1 MAWRVICIEKPA
13 YLHLKNNNLVVRQ
26 ENEFFIPLEDI
37 DVLVLDNYNITITQ
51 KLVLALSQSKVT
63 TIICDESHMPS
74 ANLLSYSQASRGARN
89 ARIQLGLPKPTMK
102 QLWRRNIIAKI
113 NNQAD
118 VLAKNGLCA
127 DDLKKLATTVRSG
140 DIGNNESIAAR
151 LYFSR
156 LLEEGVRHRPT
167 WNNFAL
173 NYGYAL
179 VRSCIA
185 KSVAARGLIASIGIN
200 HRSELNQYNLVDDL
214 IESLRPIVDDY
225 ILANV
230 APKRIF
236 GDGNENLTKGDKK
249 LILALLNSGAIMLG
263 KKYTIKQVCDL
274 LVEGFLSAILED
286 NIDSF
291 MLPEVI
297 K

>member
-13 YLHLKNNNLVVRQ
+13 YLHLENNNLAIRQ
-26 ENEFFIPLEDI
+26 ENEFFVPLEDI
-37 DVLVLDNYNITITQ
+37 DTLVLDNYNITITQ
-51 KLVLALSQSKVT
+51 KLVLALSRSKVT

-74 ANLLSYSQASRGARN
+74 VNLLPYSQASRGARN
-89 ARIQLGLPKPTMK
+89 ARIQLSLPKPTMK
-102 QLWRRNIIAKI
+102 QLWRKNIMAKI

-118 VLAKNGLCA
+118 VLIKNGLYA

-140 DIGNNESIAAR
+140 DAGNNESIAAR

-156 LLEEGVRHRPT
+156 LLEEGVRRKPT
-167 WNNFAL
+167 WSNSAL

-185 KSVAARGLIASIGIN
+185 RSVAARGLIASIGIN

-230 APKRIF
+230 ASRRIF
-236 GDGNENLTKGDKK
+236 GGENESLTRDDKK
-249 LILALLNSGAIMLG
+249 LILALLTSSAIMLG
-263 KKYTIKQVCDL
+263 KKYTVKQVCDL
-274 LVEGFLSAILED
+274 LVEGFLSAISED
-286 NIDSF
+286 NVDSF
-291 MLPEVI
+291 MLPAII

>member
-13 YLHLKNNNLVVRQ
+13 YLHLENNNLAIRQ

-37 DVLVLDNYNITITQ
+37 DTLVLDNYNITITQ
-51 KLVLALSQSKVT
+51 KLVLALSRSKVA

-74 ANLLSYSQASRGARN
+74 ANLLPYSQASRGARN
-89 ARIQLGLPKPTMK
+89 ARMQLSLPKPTMK
-102 QLWRRNIIAKI
+102 QLWRKNIMAKI

-118 VLAKNGLCA
+118 VLVKNGLCA

-140 DIGNNESIAAR
+140 DAGNNESIAAR

-156 LLEEGVRHRPT
+156 LLEEGTRRKPT
-167 WNNFAL
+167 WSNSAL

-185 KSVAARGLIASIGIN
+185 RSIAARGLIASIGIN

-230 APKRIF
+230 ASRHIF
-236 GDGNENLTKGDKK
+236 GGENESLTRDDKK
-249 LILALLNSGAIMLG
+249 LILALLTSSAIMLG

-274 LVEGFLSAILED
+274 LVEGFLSAISED
-286 NIDSF
+286 NVDLFI
-291 MLPEVI
+291 LPTII